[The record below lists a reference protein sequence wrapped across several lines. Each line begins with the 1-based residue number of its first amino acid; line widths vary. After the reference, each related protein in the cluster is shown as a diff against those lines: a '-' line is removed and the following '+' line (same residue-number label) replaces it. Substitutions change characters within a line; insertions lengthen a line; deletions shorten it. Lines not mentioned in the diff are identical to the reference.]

1 MLLGFLLFYCSLTLA
16 GCLPNQGNQG
26 NQGKIRE
33 LRVDLKISRKKSGK
47 SAKSGENQGK
57 IREIIYLQK

>member
-1 MLLGFLLFYCSLTLA
+1 MANQPVNLGCLIT

-33 LRVDLKISRKKSGK
+33 MRIDLQISGKKSGK
-47 SAKSGENQGK
+47 SAKSGENQEK
-57 IREIIYLQK
+57 IREIR